1 MRKLA
6 AAGLAFAVIAGNI
19 ASSGW
24 AQTPEATLP
33 EVTVTAPRSP
43 PRPAPPQTGMLG
55 NLRVDEQR
63 WPVIPC
69 AGARIGAVTS
79 GRCQVGPSVITAAAY
94 MGSSNVPNAYGPC
107 TIAHQLI
114 TTDIGRFSVEADVEV
129 FDPYKLTADQ
139 YNARCTVWS
148 GYDHL
153 PGDFHDMNQV
163 TRRGIGWRGFEPGN
177 GQSGAQSTIEFSD
190 NGRSCVALERL
201 GPPWHGGFVWVLHAT
216 LCQTDPAPPITGF
229 DISATVGAIRISTY
243 DPDGNLRPP
252 PRAPGG

>member
-6 AAGLAFAVIAGNI
+6 AIGLGFAVIAG
-19 ASSGW
+19 SGAW
-24 AQTPEATLP
+24 PVSAQTPETTLP
-33 EVTVTAPRSP
+33 EVTVTAPRRAPQLSP
-43 PRPAPPQTGMLG
+43 AQPGMLG

-94 MGSSNVPNAYGPC
+94 MGSSNVPNAYGAC

-114 TTDIGRFSVEADVEV
+114 TTAIGRFSVEADVEV
-129 FDPYKLTADQ
+129 FDPYKLTADP
-139 YNARCTVWS
+139 YNSRCTVWS
-148 GYDHL
+148 GYEHL
-153 PGDFHDMNQV
+153 PGDFRDMNQV
-163 TRRGIGWRGFEPGN
+163 TRGGGGWHDFLPGS
-177 GQSGAQSTIEFSD
+177 GRSGAQSTMEFSD
-190 NGRSCVALERL
+190 GASRCIALERL

-216 LCQTDPAPPITGF
+216 LCQAEPAPPITAA
-229 DISATVGAIRISTY
+229 DIDATVGAIRINTY